1 MKTLYIRGALN
12 LALKKI
18 KSEELSI
25 NQRPMAEKAGAM
37 NVAVWGETRIDECIE
52 VLTLFFIL
60 RLRSPQILIYV
71 KLLGSY
77 NG

>member
-1 MKTLYIRGALN
+1 MRGALN

-52 VLTLFFIL
+52 VLTLFFIFAPKKP
-60 RLRSPQILIYV
+60 SN
-71 KLLGSY
+71 SY
-77 NG
+77 IW

>member
-1 MKTLYIRGALN
+1 MRGALN

-52 VLTLFFIL
+52 VLTLFF
-60 RLRSPQILIYV
+60 YFCA
-71 KLLGSY
+71 
-77 NG
+77 

>member
-1 MKTLYIRGALN
+1 
-12 LALKKI
+12 
-18 KSEELSI
+18 
-25 NQRPMAEKAGAM
+25 MAEKAGAM
-37 NVAVWGETRIDECIE
+37 NVAVWDETRIDECIE

-60 RLRSPQILIYV
+60 RLRSLQILIYV